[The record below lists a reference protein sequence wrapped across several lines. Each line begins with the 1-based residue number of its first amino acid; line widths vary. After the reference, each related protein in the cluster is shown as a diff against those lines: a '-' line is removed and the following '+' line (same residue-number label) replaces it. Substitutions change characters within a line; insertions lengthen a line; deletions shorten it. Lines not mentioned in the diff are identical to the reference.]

1 MSTFDGGRR
10 RPAVVRTVQY
20 TRVYRN
26 NFLAELFVCLSQPQF
41 LLLSLSCPGLKLSC
55 LPQLF
60 KIPFD
65 PYRKMS
71 SNEALGEGGGG
82 GDDEKEEETRK
93 SA

>member
-1 MSTFDGGRR
+1 MVAAADL
-10 RPAVVRTVQY
+10 PWCTVQY
-20 TRVYRN
+20 TRTQ
-26 NFLAELFVCLSQPQF
+26 EVCLSQPQF